1 MRLAIIGLGEIAK
14 KAYLPILTVKEGVE
28 LFISTRNKTVLDEI
42 SNKYNIDRAY
52 NNIEDLIKE
61 DIDAAIISTHADG
74 HYEIAR
80 KLIKK
85 GVNVYIDKPL
95 SFNIE
100 ESKEIESLAKEHNV
114 IAMVGF
120 NRRFCPKVKELKSK
134 GKADIIIMQKNRAY
148 PPGDTRRFIVEDFIH
163 VVDTLRFLMDEEV
176 KDIDINYLKDG
187 NDLHNVVVTLKS
199 NNTTAVGIMN
209 RTAGITEEN
218 IEYMVKGNKYI
229 VEDLVDIIEVNNNG
243 RTKTSFGGWDPT
255 LYKRGF
261 EDIINHF
268 IESVKNKSIP
278 NPSISDSIKTH
289 EICENIVN
297 YITCDN
303 K

>member
-1 MRLAIIGLGEIAK
+1 MRIAIIGLGAIAK
-14 KAYLPILTVKEGVE
+14 KAYLPILTAREGIE
-28 LFISTRNKTVLDEI
+28 LLISTRNNTVLEEI
-42 SNKYNIDRAY
+42 SNKYKIDRAY
-52 NNIEDLIKE
+52 NSIENLLKE

-74 HYEIAR
+74 HFQIA
-80 KLIKK
+80 KSLIEK

-95 SFNIE
+95 SFNFE
-100 ESKEIESLAKEHNV
+100 ESKEIEKLAKEHNV

-134 GKADIIIMQKNRAY
+134 GKADIIVMQKNREY
-148 PPGDTRRFIVEDFIH
+148 PPGDVRRFIVEDFIH

-187 NDLHNVVVTLKS
+187 NVLHNVVVTLKG
-199 NNTTAVGIMN
+199 NKVTTIGIMN

-218 IEYMVKGNKYI
+218 IEYMIKGNKYI
-229 VEDLVDIIEVNNNG
+229 VEDLVDTIEVNNSG

-261 EDIINHF
+261 EDILDHF
-268 IESVKNKSIP
+268 IESVKNKTIP

-289 EICENIVN
+289 EICEDIVK
-297 YITCDN
+297 YITTN
-303 K
+303 E

>member
-1 MRLAIIGLGEIAK
+1 MRIAIIGLGAIAK
-14 KAYLPILTVKEGVE
+14 KAYLPILTVREDIE
-28 LFISTRNKTVLDEI
+28 LLISTRNNTVLEEI
-42 SNKYNIDRAY
+42 SNKYKIDRAY
-52 NNIEDLIKE
+52 NSIENLLKE

-74 HYEIAR
+74 HFQIA
-80 KLIKK
+80 KSLIEK

-95 SFNIE
+95 SFNFE
-100 ESKEIESLAKEHNV
+100 ESKEIEKLAKEHNV

-134 GKADIIIMQKNRAY
+134 GKADIIVMQKNREY
-148 PPGDTRRFIVEDFIH
+148 PPGDVRRFIVEDFIH

-187 NDLHNVVVTLKS
+187 NVLHNVVVTLKG
-199 NNTTAVGIMN
+199 NKVTTIGIMN

-218 IEYMVKGNKYI
+218 IEYMIKGNKYI
-229 VEDLVDIIEVNNNG
+229 VEDLVDTIEVNNSG

-261 EDIINHF
+261 EDILDHF
-268 IESVKNKSIP
+268 IESVKNKTIP

-289 EICENIVN
+289 EICEDIVK
-297 YITCDN
+297 YITTN
-303 K
+303 E